1 VVPLATREEPIMAK
15 AKSGIPQ
22 GAKGHQEERD
32 KTLAESPA
40 AKRQQEREN
49 QSGHRGSGEG
59 TSGLERGD
67 GHPTGR

>member
-1 VVPLATREEPIMAK
+1 MTAD
-15 AKSGIPQ
+15 KSEDP
-22 GAKGHQEERD
+22 KGKHE
-32 KTLAESPA
+32 KTLADSPA

-49 QSGHRGSGEG
+49 QSSRRGSGEG

>member
-1 VVPLATREEPIMAK
+1 MSK
-15 AKSGIPQ
+15 GKSGSPQ
-22 GAKGHQEERD
+22 GGKVPQSERD
-32 KTLAESPA
+32 KTLADSPA

>member
-1 VVPLATREEPIMAK
+1 MAK
-15 AKSGIPQ
+15 GKSPQ
-22 GAKGHQEERD
+22 GGQVHQGERD

>member
-1 VVPLATREEPIMAK
+1 MAK
-15 AKSGIPQ
+15 GKSGSSKSGPIHQ
-22 GAKGHQEERD
+22 GERD

-40 AKRQQEREN
+40 AKRQQERAN
-49 QSGHRGSGEG
+49 QSSHRGSGEG